1 MLICGECGSLFERAR
16 TIVERHGLDTPP
28 YEELLVCPCCGET
41 RIFPGL
47 PLRPLRRVITGEYVK
62 NAGWRP
68 HLRRVAIPTMTA
80 FEY

>member
-1 MLICGECGSLFERAR
+1 MLICGECGSLFERGR

-41 RIFPGL
+41 SIFPAYRCDLCGGW
-47 PLRPLRRVITGEYVK
+47 ITGEYVK
-62 NAGWRP
+62 TLDGDRICGECYT
-68 HLRRVAIPTMTA
+68 HHDA